1 MWKDGQ
7 KSSQCHILS
16 SYFYNTLLSLPS
28 ATGGEVKWK
37 SPMSLKH
44 TFYIEDINNHRF
56 IQVRKNFQRSS
67 SPNSYSVYIQQVAQ
81 GHVQLICKYLW
92 RCRFHSL
99 SGQPITVL
107 DHLYGFFFS
116 YIEGFYFISLS
127 CVPTCVCYLSLST
140 LHLWEVWLC
149 LLYILTLVA
158 CREQ

>member
-107 DHLYGFFFS
+107 DHLYGFFFFLYRRILFHFLILCS
-116 YIEGFYFISLS
+116 N
-127 CVPTCVCYLSLST
+127 
-140 LHLWEVWLC
+140 LC
-149 LLYILTLVA
+149 LLPLSFYSAPLRSLALSSLHSHTSCL
-158 CREQ
+158 